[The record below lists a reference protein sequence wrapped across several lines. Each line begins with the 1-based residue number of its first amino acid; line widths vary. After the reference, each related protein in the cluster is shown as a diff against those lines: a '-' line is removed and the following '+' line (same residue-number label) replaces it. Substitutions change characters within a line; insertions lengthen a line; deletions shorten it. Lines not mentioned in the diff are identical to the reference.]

1 MRISSL
7 ISEVVVDSK
16 LTRQVAQTFN
26 DRTYTG
32 GRGMRAVFRVLR
44 LHKGRAINHEMHIGR
59 IEQRGLESP
68 LVVER
73 SHFLSSRWMGWFSHQ
88 HRFRV
93 AVERQSVLKI
103 G

>member
-1 MRISSL
+1 MRISCL

-16 LTRQVAQTFN
+16 LTRQVAQAFN
-26 DRTYTG
+26 DRAYTG
-32 GRGMRAVFRVLR
+32 GRGMRGVFRVLR
-44 LHKGRAINHEMHIGR
+44 LHKGPTIDHEMHIGR

-73 SHFLSSRWMGWFSHQ
+73 SHFLGSRWMGSFPHQ

-93 AVERQSVLKI
+93 AVERQ
-103 G
+103 